1 MILYYI
7 IYDFT
12 NDIIYGCGLS
22 TAIAHDYLIGL
33 VLWIMIFSEG
43 FRRHSRKQKK
53 TFFSL

>member
-1 MILYYI
+1 MILYYM

-22 TAIAHDYLIGL
+22 TAIAHDHLIGL

-43 FRRHSRKQKK
+43 FRRHSRKEKNY
-53 TFFSL
+53 FSL